1 MAELMIEADKEQ
13 WQSMVKGISTATAEA
28 LRVPPVNADEANA
41 LIAFINTL
49 KGVTDTVLGY
59 LPPGERKEIKD
70 VCATFM
76 DIGLLFG
83 KSPRILVDILERS
96 GAKVVR
102 ADDKDT

>member
-1 MAELMIEADKEQ
+1 MAELMIEGDKEQ
-13 WQSMVKGISTATAEA
+13 WQSLVRGISTNTAEI
-28 LRVPPVNADEANA
+28 LKVPPVNVDEGNA

-49 KGVTDTVLGY
+49 KSITDSVVAY

-70 VCATFM
+70 VCGTFM
-76 DIGLLFG
+76 DIGMLFG

-102 ADDKDT
+102 AKDE

>member
-13 WQSMVKGISTATAEA
+13 WQSMVKGISTQTAEV

-49 KGVTDTVLGY
+49 RGITDTVLAY

-70 VCATFM
+70 VCGTFM
-76 DIGLLFG
+76 DIGMLFG
-83 KSPRILVDILERS
+83 KSPRILVDVLEKS

-102 ADDKDT
+102 AEDE